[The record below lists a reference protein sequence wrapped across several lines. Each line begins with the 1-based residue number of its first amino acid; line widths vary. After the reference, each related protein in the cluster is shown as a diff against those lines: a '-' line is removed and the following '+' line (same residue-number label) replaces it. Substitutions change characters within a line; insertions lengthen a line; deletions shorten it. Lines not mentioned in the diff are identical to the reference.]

1 MFEDVCRAGGVYSER
16 VSGQRDLPAAIEH
29 SLTVRHTETR
39 HALLNIICRV

>member
-16 VSGQRDLPAAIEH
+16 VSGRRDLPAAIEH
-29 SLTVRHTETR
+29 SLTVSHTETR